1 MHAAFN
7 CVVCPMFVFNVL
19 SFNWRCGHIL
29 ILILRIPCF
38 LSVLFLVILELSS
51 EQVGTMHG
59 YNGCKD
65 SHFRIQF
72 LPGLRLIAIFPCH
85 ILHAKRA
92 IPSLAL
98 HTLSSLFRSIIY
110 WFFKKNPIAS
120 FSLSYSECSLVV
132 ALYFGLFIFWN
143 SFSSVLLARHH
154 GGVFWLFEL
163 FGLRRSETWFSSPTP
178 WLHSFRNWI
187 PFLF

>member
-1 MHAAFN
+1 M
-7 CVVCPMFVFNVL
+7 
-19 SFNWRCGHIL
+19 
-29 ILILRIPCF
+29 LILRIPCF
-38 LSVLFLVILELSS
+38 LSVLFPVILELSS
-51 EQVGTMHG
+51 EQVWTMHG

-132 ALYFGLFIFWN
+132 ALYFGLFIF
-143 SFSSVLLARHH
+143 L
-154 GGVFWLFEL
+154 EL
-163 FGLRRSETWFSSPTP
+163 FQLSFAGTAPRRCLLTLWALWPSTQWNLVF
-178 WLHSFRNWI
+178 I
-187 PFLF
+187 PNSMAPFI